1 MKYWHWRWLAAIP
14 SHTIFESLLWGFIA
28 SIPLVIG
35 SLVALFVSLPKGI
48 IATIMAFGSGVLVAA
63 LTFSLVEEAFN
74 LSQSIPPV
82 VIGFVLGGVS
92 YSIANYILDKKS
104 REQGDSSSD
113 NTSAQGV
120 RDIQVRK
127 RKRSHGHNAGGGKSA
142 SGLSLLVGS
151 VMDNIPENMALG
163 ISLVTGGTVNI
174 VLIAAIFISNFPEG
188 LASTEGMK
196 SNGRSKKYIFV
207 LWSIAVIIGT
217 ISTAIGFAV
226 LSKASPF
233 VISVAISFAAG
244 AILVMLAESM
254 IPEAFEEGGSKIGLA
269 AMAGFTIAFIL
280 GRLGGGWYIKEW

>member
-1 MKYWHWRWLAAIP
+1 
-14 SHTIFESLLWGFIA
+14 
-28 SIPLVIG
+28 
-35 SLVALFVSLPKGI
+35 
-48 IATIMAFGSGVLVAA
+48 MAFGSGVLVAA
-63 LTFSLVEEAFN
+63 LTFSLVGEAFS

-82 VIGFVLGGVS
+82 VIGFILGGIS
-92 YSIANYILDKKS
+92 YSMANRILDKKS
-104 REQGDSSSD
+104 AAARSISGNNTTSSSQA
-113 NTSAQGV
+113 TV
-120 RDIQVRK
+120 RNRK
-127 RKRSHGHNAGGGKSA
+127 KSHGESAGGGKSA

-163 ISLVTGGTVNI
+163 ISLVTGGGVNI

-196 SNGRSKKYIFV
+196 ANGRSKEYILA

-233 VISVAISFAAG
+233 IISVAISFAAG

-254 IPEAFEEGGSKIGLA
+254 IPEAFEEGGSRIGLA
-269 AMAGFTIAFIL
+269 AMAGFAIAFIL
-280 GRLGGGWYIKEW
+280 GKLGSGG

>member
-1 MKYWHWRWLAAIP
+1 MLIKNEVLTLKVISCNSISY
-14 SHTIFESLLWGFIA
+14 IFESLLWGFIA

-35 SLVALFVSLPKGI
+35 CLVALFVSLPKGI

-92 YSIANYILDKKS
+92 YSVANYILDKKS
-104 REQGDSSSD
+104 RGQGDSSSD
-113 NTSAQGV
+113 NTSAQGI

-142 SGLSLLVGS
+142 SGLALLVGS

-163 ISLVTGGTVNI
+163 ISLVTGGAVNI

-196 SNGRSKKYIFV
+196 SNGRSKKYILV

-269 AMAGFTIAFIL
+269 AMAGFAVAFVL
-280 GRLGGGWYIKEW
+280 GRLGGG

>member
-1 MKYWHWRWLAAIP
+1 M
-14 SHTIFESLLWGFIA
+14 
-28 SIPLVIG
+28 V
-35 SLVALFVSLPKGI
+35 
-48 IATIMAFGSGVLVAA
+48 FGSGVLVAA
-63 LTFSLVEEAFN
+63 LTFSLVEEAFS

-82 VIGFVLGGVS
+82 VIGFILGGVS
-92 YSIANYILDKKS
+92 YSVVANRILDKKS
-104 REQGDSSSD
+104 SEHGNSPTNS
-113 NTSAQGV
+113 NTSSTHSNSPV
-120 RDIQVRK
+120 RN
-127 RKRSHGHNAGGGKSA
+127 RKRSHGDNAGGGKSV

-163 ISLVTGGTVNI
+163 ISLVTGGAVNV

-196 SNGRSKKYIFV
+196 SNGRSKKYIIG

-233 VISVAISFAAG
+233 VISVTISFAAG

-269 AMAGFTIAFIL
+269 AMAGFAIAFIL
-280 GRLGGGWYIKEW
+280 GRIGGGG

>member
-1 MKYWHWRWLAAIP
+1 
-14 SHTIFESLLWGFIA
+14 
-28 SIPLVIG
+28 
-35 SLVALFVSLPKGI
+35 
-48 IATIMAFGSGVLVAA
+48 MAFGSGVLVAA

-74 LSQSIPPV
+74 LSQSIAPV
-82 VIGFVLGGVS
+82 VIGFILGGVS
-92 YSIANYILDKKS
+92 YSVANHILDEKS
-104 REQGDSSSD
+104 KSKSGVHSYEGTD
-113 NTSAQGV
+113 NDTSTKNNKNSA
-120 RDIQVRK
+120 VRK

-163 ISLVTGGTVNI
+163 ISLVTGGGVNI

-196 SNGRSKKYIFV
+196 SNGRTKKYILV

-233 VISVAISFAAG
+233 VISIAISFAAG

-269 AMAGFTIAFIL
+269 AMAGFAIAFVF
-280 GRLGGGWYIKEW
+280 GRLGGG

>member
-1 MKYWHWRWLAAIP
+1 
-14 SHTIFESLLWGFIA
+14 
-28 SIPLVIG
+28 VIG
-35 SLVALFVSLPKGI
+35 CTVAIFVSLPKSI
-48 IATIMAFGSGVLVAA
+48 IAAIMAFGSGVLVAA
-63 LTFSLVEEAFN
+63 LTFSLVEEAFS

-82 VIGFVLGGVS
+82 VIGFILGGVS
-92 YSIANYILDKKS
+92 YSVANHILDRKS
-104 REQGDSSSD
+104 KSKSDD
-113 NTSAQGV
+113 NTSSA
-120 RDIQVRK
+120 VRK
-127 RKRSHGHNAGGGKSA
+127 RKRSHGDNAGGGKSA

-163 ISLVTGGTVNI
+163 ISLVTGGGVNV
-174 VLIAAIFISNFPEG
+174 VLISAIFISNFPEG

-196 SNGRSKKYIFV
+196 SNGRSKRYILM
-207 LWSIAVIIGT
+207 LWSIAVVIGT

-269 AMAGFTIAFIL
+269 AMAGFTTAFVL
-280 GRLGGGWYIKEW
+280 GRLGGG

>member
-1 MKYWHWRWLAAIP
+1 
-14 SHTIFESLLWGFIA
+14 
-28 SIPLVIG
+28 LVIG
-35 SLVALFVSLPKGI
+35 CIVALFVSLPKSI
-48 IATIMAFGSGVLVAA
+48 IAAIMAFGSGVLVAA

-82 VIGFVLGGVS
+82 VIGFILGGTA
-92 YSIANYILDKKS
+92 YSVANRILDKRS
-104 REQGDSSSD
+104 ATTTASSNTSSD
-113 NTSAQGV
+113 NNTTSSSHASV
-120 RDIQVRK
+120 RN
-127 RKRSHGHNAGGGKSA
+127 RKRSHGENAGGGENA

-163 ISLVTGGTVNI
+163 ISLVTGGGVNI

-196 SNGRSKKYIFV
+196 ANGRSKKYILA

-254 IPEAFEEGGSKIGLA
+254 IPEAFEEGGSRIGLA
-269 AMAGFTIAFIL
+269 AMAGFAIAFIL
-280 GRLGGGWYIKEW
+280 GRLGSA

>member
-1 MKYWHWRWLAAIP
+1 MQHN
-14 SHTIFESLLWGFIA
+14 IFESLLWGFIA
-28 SIPLVIG
+28 SVPLVIG
-35 SLVALFVSLPKGI
+35 SVVALFVSLPKSI
-48 IATIMAFGSGVLVAA
+48 IAAIMAFGSGVLVAA

-82 VIGFVLGGVS
+82 VIGFILGGVS
-92 YSIANYILDKKS
+92 YSVANRILDKKS
-104 REQGDSSSD
+104 KGHENSSPTD
-113 NTSAQGV
+113 TSHTRSGNP
-120 RDIQVRK
+120 IRK
-127 RKRSHGHNAGGGKSA
+127 RKRSHGDNAGGGKSS

-163 ISLVTGGTVNI
+163 VSLVTGGGVNI

-196 SNGRSKKYIFV
+196 SNGRSKKYILV

-254 IPEAFEEGGSKIGLA
+254 IPEAFEEGGSKTGLA
-269 AMAGFTIAFIL
+269 AMAGFAIAFVL
-280 GRLGGGWYIKEW
+280 GRLGGG

>member
-1 MKYWHWRWLAAIP
+1 M
-14 SHTIFESLLWGFIA
+14 GFIA

-35 SLVALFVSLPKGI
+35 CIVALFVSLPKGV
-48 IATIMAFGSGVLVAA
+48 IAAIMAFGSGVLVAA
-63 LTFSLVEEAFN
+63 LTFSLVEEAFS
-74 LSQSIPPV
+74 LSQSILPV
-82 VIGFVLGGVS
+82 IIGFIFGGVS
-92 YSIANYILDKKS
+92 YSVANRILDKKS
-104 REQGDSSSD
+104 KGHRDSSANS
-113 NTSAQGV
+113 NTSPV
-120 RDIQVRK
+120 RN
-127 RKRSHGHNAGGGKSA
+127 RKRSHGDNAGGGKSA

-163 ISLVTGGTVNI
+163 ISLVTGGTVNV

-196 SNGRSKKYIFV
+196 SNGRNKKYIIG

-233 VISVAISFAAG
+233 VISIAISFAAG

-269 AMAGFTIAFIL
+269 AMAGFAVAFIL
-280 GRLGGGWYIKEW
+280 GRIGGG

>member
-1 MKYWHWRWLAAIP
+1 MINLQHSI
-14 SHTIFESLLWGFIA
+14 IESLLWGFIA

-35 SLVALFVSLPKGI
+35 CIVALFVSLPKGI
-48 IATIMAFGSGVLVAA
+48 IAAIMAFGSGVLVAA
-63 LTFSLVEEAFN
+63 LTFSLVEEAFS

-82 VIGFVLGGVS
+82 VIGFSLGGVS
-92 YSIANYILDKKS
+92 YSVANHILDKKS
-104 REQGDSSSD
+104 KSGSSIVSYSD
-113 NTSAQGV
+113 TNKNTSSKNGA
-120 RDIQVRK
+120 VRK
-127 RKRSHGHNAGGGKSA
+127 RKRSHGENAGGGKSA

-163 ISLVTGGTVNI
+163 ISLVTGGAVNI

-196 SNGRSKKYIFV
+196 SNGRSKKYV
-207 LWSIAVIIGT
+207 LAMWSIAVIIGT

-226 LSKASPF
+226 LSKTSPF
-233 VISVAISFAAG
+233 VISIAISFAAG

-269 AMAGFTIAFIL
+269 AMAGFTVAFIL
-280 GRLGGGWYIKEW
+280 GRLAG

>member
-1 MKYWHWRWLAAIP
+1 
-14 SHTIFESLLWGFIA
+14 
-28 SIPLVIG
+28 LVIG
-35 SLVALFVSLPKGI
+35 CIVALFVSLPKSI
-48 IATIMAFGSGVLVAA
+48 IAAIMAFGSGVLVAA

-82 VIGFVLGGVS
+82 VIGFILGGTA
-92 YSIANYILDKKS
+92 YSVANRILDKRS
-104 REQGDSSSD
+104 ATTTASSNTSGDNNTTSSSQA
-113 NTSAQGV
+113 SV
-120 RDIQVRK
+120 RN
-127 RKRSHGHNAGGGKSA
+127 RKRSHGENAGGGENA

-163 ISLVTGGTVNI
+163 ISLVTGGGVNI

-196 SNGRSKKYIFV
+196 ANGRSKKYILA

-254 IPEAFEEGGSKIGLA
+254 IPEAFEEGGSRIGLA
-269 AMAGFTIAFIL
+269 AMAGFAIAFIL
-280 GRLGGGWYIKEW
+280 GRLGSA

>member
-1 MKYWHWRWLAAIP
+1 M
-14 SHTIFESLLWGFIA
+14 A
-28 SIPLVIG
+28 SIPLVVGCIVG
-35 SLVALFVSLPKGI
+35 LFVSLPKGI
-48 IATIMAFGSGVLVAA
+48 IAAIMAFGSGVLVAA
-63 LTFSLVEEAFN
+63 LTFSLVEEAFS

-82 VIGFVLGGVS
+82 VIGFILGGVS
-92 YSIANYILDKKS
+92 YSVSNYILDKKS
-104 REQGDSSSD
+104 KSGSDAVSSSD
-113 NTSAQGV
+113 TTNNNITSNKNCA
-120 RDIQVRK
+120 VRK
-127 RKRSHGHNAGGGKSA
+127 RKRSHGDNAGGGKSA

-163 ISLVTGGTVNI
+163 ISLVTVGAVNI

-196 SNGRSKKYIFV
+196 SNGRSKKYILI

-217 ISTAIGFAV
+217 ISTAIGFSV

-269 AMAGFTIAFIL
+269 AMAGFTIAFIPC
-280 GRLGGGWYIKEW
+280 RLRG

>member
-1 MKYWHWRWLAAIP
+1 M
-14 SHTIFESLLWGFIA
+14 
-28 SIPLVIG
+28 
-35 SLVALFVSLPKGI
+35 
-48 IATIMAFGSGVLVAA
+48 IATIIAFGSAVLVAP
-63 LTFSLVEEAFN
+63 LTFSLVEEAFS

-82 VIGFVLGGVS
+82 VIGFILGGVS
-92 YSIANYILDKKS
+92 YSVANHILDRKS
-104 REQGDSSSD
+104 KSKSKTEGTRGG
-113 NTSAQGV
+113 A
-120 RDIQVRK
+120 VRK
-127 RKRSHGHNAGGGKSA
+127 RKRSHGDNAGGGKSA

-163 ISLVTGGTVNI
+163 ISLVTGGAVNI

-196 SNGRSKKYIFV
+196 SNGRSKKYILV

-233 VISVAISFAAG
+233 IISVAMSFAAG

-269 AMAGFTIAFIL
+269 AMAGFAIAFVL
-280 GRLGGGWYIKEW
+280 GRLGGG

>member
-1 MKYWHWRWLAAIP
+1 M
-14 SHTIFESLLWGFIA
+14 FESLLWGFIA

-35 SLVALFVSLPKGI
+35 CTVAIFVSLPKSI
-48 IATIMAFGSGVLVAA
+48 IAAIMAFGSGVLVAA
-63 LTFSLVEEAFN
+63 LTFSLVEEAFS
-74 LSQSIPPV
+74 LSKSIPSV
-82 VIGFVLGGVS
+82 VIGFVLGGVA
-92 YSIANYILDKKS
+92 YSVANHILDRKS
-104 REQGDSSSD
+104 KSKSKSNGTSSG
-113 NTSAQGV
+113 T
-120 RDIQVRK
+120 VRK
-127 RKRSHGHNAGGGKSA
+127 RKRSHGDNAGGGKSA

-163 ISLVTGGTVNI
+163 ISLVTGGAVNI

-196 SNGRSKKYIFV
+196 SNGRSKKYMLM
-207 LWSIAVIIGT
+207 LWSIAVVIGT

-233 VISVAISFAAG
+233 VISIAISFAAG

-269 AMAGFTIAFIL
+269 AMAGFAIAFIL
-280 GRLGGGWYIKEW
+280 GRLGGG